1 MPLVGILAFGE
12 LLSVLFVGISR
23 AVQGSRSSADFRG
36 TYHLD
41 SVIVL
46 KWIQQPDPVSK
57 VRHVLL
63 PVAVDLFR
71 HGYKFVL

>member
-1 MPLVGILAFGE
+1 MPLLGDFLALGE

-46 KWIQQPDPVSK
+46 K
-57 VRHVLL
+57 
-63 PVAVDLFR
+63 
-71 HGYKFVL
+71 